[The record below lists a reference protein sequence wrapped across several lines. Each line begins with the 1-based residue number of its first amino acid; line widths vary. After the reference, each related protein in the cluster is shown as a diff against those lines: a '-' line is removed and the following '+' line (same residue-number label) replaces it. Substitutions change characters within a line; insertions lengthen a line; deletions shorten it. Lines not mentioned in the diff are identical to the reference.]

1 MAKRIF
7 LKINRGSFDEGF
19 DVTLQIAKENQ
30 PFSTGIDFQLPQSPE
45 NICEIYQSLK
55 KNYSYLRR
63 CLTFR
68 NSERQRL
75 GQRSGTNDIAKL
87 QEECRLGYQKL
98 IKSVKLWLNQYDC
111 VQFRQLNDR
120 LLQELG
126 DSQGKQEEVRFF
138 IQAKDDLLNKLPWH
152 EWSIFTS
159 TQAKVEIAL
168 SPPNFDRVEK
178 VTPVGDKTKLRILV
192 ILGDSEGL
200 NLEEERANLE
210 EGFQDAEVRF
220 VPEPTRQVVSDRLG
234 YESWDILFF
243 AGHSSSEDE
252 KGRIYTRTTP
262 PKEYLTIDNL
272 KPGLKDAIER
282 GLKLAIFNSCDGLQ
296 LAYDL
301 AKLNIPQLIVMRE
314 PVPDRVAQRFLKHFL
329 KAFYNN
335 EESLYQAVRKAR
347 TMLMTEGLEDEF
359 PGAAWMPIICQNPA
373 EPSLVWSKP
382 TSWEDK
388 KVEDLAKIRQKL
400 LLAKSG
406 KEIQETLFDV
416 EIFLERY
423 PKDPKART
431 LQAEIKQALDRE
443 NAEIN
448 SPQKTWKTE
457 HTLTDHSDIIKSVA
471 IHPDGQILASCSLD
485 QTIKV
490 WNLATGELLENLTQ
504 HSGGVTC
511 VTFSSDGKTLASSSA
526 NPDGTI
532 KLWDTQTWQLK
543 RSLKADDWV
552 VLSIWSIALSPN
564 GKTLVSG
571 HHADSTVKVWNLETG
586 ELRHTL
592 RGHVWAVHDVAIA
605 PDGNIIA
612 SASFDSNI
620 KLWNLHTG
628 REIRNLNGPGDG
640 PIGWPRSFFSDQI
653 VYAVTFSP
661 DGQTLASGGAKQ
673 PIKLWRLS
681 NGELK
686 SNLTGHTDDVYA
698 VAFSPDGKY
707 LASGSADRTIRIW
720 DLFTGEPIHTLGHS
734 NTVYSLAF
742 SPDGQTLVS
751 GSGDRTIK
759 IWRFST

>member
-7 LKINRGSFDEGF
+7 LKINSGSFEKGF
-19 DVTLQIAKENQ
+19 DVTLQIAKEGQ
-30 PFSTGIDFQLPQSPE
+30 SFFTGMDFKIPPSPD
-45 NICEIYQSLK
+45 NISETYQNLQ
-55 KNYSYLRR
+55 KNYSYLRQ
-63 CLTFR
+63 CLTVR
-68 NSERQRL
+68 NSERVKQRISSNNTAEW
-75 GQRSGTNDIAKL
+75 REK
-87 QEECRLGYQKL
+87 CRLSYQEL
-98 IKSVKLWLNQYDC
+98 TRIVTFWLNQYEC
-111 VQFRQLNDR
+111 VEFKKLNYR
-120 LLQELG
+120 LVQELG
-126 DSQGKQEEVRFF
+126 DSQGKNEEVRFF
-138 IQAKDDLLNKLPWH
+138 IQAKDDLLNKIPWH

-159 TQAKVEIAL
+159 SKAKVEIAL
-168 SPPNFDRVEK
+168 SPPEFDRVEK
-178 VTPVGDKTKLRILV
+178 IIPVSNNSKLRILV

-200 NLEEERANLE
+200 NLEEERATLE
-210 EGFQDAEVRF
+210 EGFSDAEVRF
-220 VPEPTRQVVSDRLG
+220 LSEPTRQVVSDRIG
-234 YESWDILFF
+234 YENWDILFF
-243 AGHSSSEDE
+243 AGHSSSEDN
-252 KGRIYTRTTP
+252 KGRIYTRTTD
-262 PKEYLTIDNL
+262 PKEYLTINNL
-272 KPGLKDAIER
+272 QPGLKDAIER

-301 AKLNIPQLIVMRE
+301 ANLNIPQLIVMRE

-329 KAFYNN
+329 RAFSNN
-335 EESLYQAVRKAR
+335 RESLYQAVRKAR

-382 TSWEDK
+382 RNWEDK
-388 KVEDLAKIRQKL
+388 KIEELGIIRKKL
-400 LLAKSG
+400 LLAKAKKEL
-406 KEIQETLFDV
+406 KEILFDV
-416 EIFLERY
+416 ELFLEKY
-423 PKDPKART
+423 PKEPKGRS
-431 LQAEIKQALDRE
+431 LKAEIEQALEHE
-443 NAEIN
+443 NTQTN
-448 SPQKTWKTE
+448 FPKKTWKTE

-471 IHPDGQILASCSLD
+471 IHPDGQIFASCSLD

-490 WNLATGELLENLTQ
+490 WNLTTGELLENLTG

-511 VTFSSDGKTLASSSA
+511 VTFSSDGQTLASSSA

-543 RSLKADDWV
+543 RTLKGDDWV
-552 VLSIWSIALSPN
+552 VLSVWSIALTPN

-605 PDGNIIA
+605 PDGNIMA
-612 SASFDSNI
+612 SGSFDSNI

-640 PIGWPRSFFSDQI
+640 PIGWTRSFFSDNI
-653 VYAVTFSP
+653 VYTVSFSP

-681 NGELK
+681 SGEIK
-686 SNLTGHTDDVYA
+686 SNLIGHTDDVHA
-698 VAFSPDGKY
+698 IAFSPDGKY

-720 DLFTGEPIHTLGHS
+720 DLFTGEAIHTLGHS
-734 NTVYSLAF
+734 DTVYCLAF
-742 SPDGQTLVS
+742 SPDGETLVS
-751 GSGDRTIK
+751 GSRDRTIK